1 MKAIILAAGEGKRL
15 RPLTDNKP
23 KCLVE
28 YQGKPIL
35 DYQLETLRSCGI
47 NDIVVVKGYQ
57 AEILQREGV
66 RFIVNPDYAAT
77 NMVYTLFCAEQELM
91 GDTIISY
98 GDIIYNKQI
107 LEKLLNCE
115 DDIAVI
121 VDKKWRLLWKQRM
134 TDPLMDAETMKISS
148 RGEIIELGRKP
159 KDYNDIQ
166 GQYIGLIGFSA
177 NVIDKIKNFYYS
189 LEQSKV
195 YDGMT
200 FKNMY
205 MTSFIQEIIDHLIPV
220 KAVFIE
226 GGWIEID
233 RLSDLSLNCVL

>member
-47 NDIVVVKGYQ
+47 HDIVVVKGYQ

-66 RFIVNPDYAAT
+66 RFVVNPDYAAT
-77 NMVYTLFCAEQELM
+77 NMVYTLFCAEQELS

-98 GDIIYNKQI
+98 GDIIYSKEV
-107 LEKLLNCE
+107 LEKLVSCE
-115 DDIAVI
+115 DDVAVV
-121 VDKKWRLLWKQRM
+121 VDKKWRLLWEKRM
-134 TDPLMDAETMKISS
+134 TDPLKDAETMKISAQ
-148 RGEIIELGRKP
+148 GEILELGKKP
-159 KDYNDIQ
+159 RDYNDIQ
-166 GQYIGLIGFSA
+166 GQYIGLIRFSGP
-177 NVIDKIKNFYYS
+177 VIDPIKNFYFC
-189 LEQSKV
+189 LDRSKI
-195 YDGMT
+195 YDEMD
-200 FKNMY
+200 FSKMY
-205 MTSFIQEIIDHLIPV
+205 MTSFIQEIIVHLMPV

-233 RLSDLSLNCVL
+233 SLSDLSVDYVF